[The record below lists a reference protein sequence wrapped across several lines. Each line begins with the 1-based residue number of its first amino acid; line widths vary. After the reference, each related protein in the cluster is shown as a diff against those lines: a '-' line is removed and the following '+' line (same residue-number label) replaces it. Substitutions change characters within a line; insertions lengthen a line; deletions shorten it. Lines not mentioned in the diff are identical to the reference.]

1 MNLYTQFKDI
11 LKKDDLD
18 RFIAFFSK
26 YYDNFDR
33 DDFTL
38 IIKYNSKKIF
48 EYYIHESSSFKFSV
62 KYEYLFEMFNLSLFY
77 KYLVIYTD
85 DEFLEILL
93 KTISENYTHYCDSTI
108 DVDYELEFNSEHPYL
123 DIATYCLEYNTR
135 IDLFKRII
143 KNKLKYYSNY
153 QCLYNASEEFF
164 DIILEECNDIMT
176 LCNILKNC
184 SEKQLEKILKLI
196 YVTDKE
202 CSVTNNVL
210 EILNYGSK
218 YESDVNIKTE
228 SKESS
233 EVNLESETKVEN
245 NENSNKD
252 SEMSSEVNLEDE
264 SELEYRLCMNSIFEN
279 DSINFNFIKTHF
291 KITKKLFKK
300 LLYKSKNRINEQ
312 KLKDFLEFCRK
323 MFSIEETKRIL
334 ENV

>member
-18 RFIAFFSK
+18 SFITFFSK
-26 YYDNFDR
+26 YHNNFDI
-33 DDFTL
+33 DDYTL

-48 EYYIHESSSFKFSV
+48 EYYIHESSSLKSSV

-85 DEFLEILL
+85 DEFLETIL

-135 IDLFKRII
+135 INLFKRII

-153 QCLYNASEEFF
+153 QYLYNASEEFF

-196 YVTDKE
+196 TVTHKE
-202 CSVTNNVL
+202 CSVKNKVL
-210 EILNYGSK
+210 EILNYSSK
-218 YESDVNIKTE
+218 YESETNIETE
-228 SKESS
+228 SKEEANKDSKKDS
-233 EVNLESETKVEN
+233 EVNLEN
-245 NENSNKD
+245 DFNK
-252 SEMSSEVNLEDE
+252 NLESEYKNDIENE
-264 SELEYRLCMNSIFEN
+264 SELEYRLCMKSIFEN
-279 DSINFNFIKTHF
+279 DSIDFNFINTHF

-323 MFSIEETKRIL
+323 IFSIEETKRIL
-334 ENV
+334 ENI